1 MSAKK
6 LLSAALCVLLVALT
20 VCAGLPA
27 TAADERIGSAIWSVE
42 AFTVG
47 GGFLV
52 EPTELPIYAGENAAD
67 QLLRLLRQSGLV
79 CYFGGTADDA
89 FYLAY
94 IADGTSTRAKFN
106 RYSGSGRPQN
116 ARELRL
122 SPSIPAVLLP
132 HLRDT
137 MVFFDPD
144 DYEKNWTGYLGEF
157 VFTNGSGWMY
167 TVNNDFP
174 GVGFS
179 DTFLSDGDVVR
190 VQFTLAYGAD
200 IGGLGATGGNAPGV
214 GNQPASGYYP
224 VANKD
229 ALCKTICKALS
240 AGSLSG
246 GETKNAYADA
256 LAAMAAPDA
265 SQDRVDNAARALA
278 DALSKPSDVPPPP
291 KSDEPSVAVSSAVTS
306 EPSAP
311 SETVSASAPPV
322 SEPPDT
328 PSEPPVSNP
337 PETPSTPPEPDTP
350 GDANDPPVPV
360 SDAALSVADGIL
372 RWKKAENGSPA
383 DGFLLN
389 DAFLASAG
397 STAGDWYPIGL
408 DRLGISDNFDG
419 YLAVLTDRIEE
430 RYREPGRLSAA
441 KATEWHRIALAMLAA
456 GGDPTHAGTDENG
469 NPIDLIAD
477 GTYDRGKTAPL
488 GRQGLNGWVWGL
500 IALDSMRYDVP
511 ADACDTR
518 DGMIAEILRQQLPD
532 GGFALNGT
540 EADPDMTAM
549 VLQALAPYRDSDR
562 VYAEAVK
569 TVPDAI
575 EDALACL
582 SALQLDAGDFAS
594 WGTEN
599 VESTDQVLIALC
611 CLGIDPLTDA
621 RFCKNGHTLLD
632 GILRYRLP
640 DGGFAHSFAYDP
652 NNPTASPGESNA
664 MAGEQTLLAMAAL
677 WRQQNG
683 LHTLYDFRPE
693 EDAEPQEN
701 ATVRFDDADREA
713 ADSLPDTLTTAY
725 EATVTSLLDKL
736 LRSEDFDGK
745 AAYLQKLTDA
755 KATIAAI
762 RAEIDALN
770 AEIRETLYPFDRLTV
785 RDRETVDGIF
795 ERCMALS
802 EYDRTQIERFDDVQR
817 AKTQIDGALRGRLLA
832 VVLCVAAAGI
842 AFCLVR
848 RVRKRRKR
856 RETEREELA
865 ARYETGEEP

>member
-6 LLSAALCVLLVALT
+6 SLSAALCVLLVALT

-27 TAADERIGSAIWSVE
+27 TAADERIGYAVWSVE

-52 EPTELPIYAGENAAD
+52 EPTELPIYAGETAAD

-94 IADGTSTRAKFN
+94 IADGTSAKEKYN

-167 TVNNDFP
+167 TVNNNFP
-174 GVGFS
+174 SVGFS

-229 ALCKTICKALS
+229 ALCKVICKALS

-246 GETKNAYADA
+246 GEVKKAYENA

-265 SQDRVDNAARALA
+265 SQNRVDDAVKALD
-278 DALSKPSDVPPPP
+278 DALSKPSEVP
-291 KSDEPSVAVSSAVTS
+291 SSSSEPSEAVSSAVTG

-311 SETVSASAPPV
+311 SEAVGASDPPV
-322 SEPPDT
+322 SDNSNT
-328 PSEPPVSNP
+328 PSD
-337 PETPSTPPEPDTP
+337 PPEPEPP
-350 GDANDPPVPV
+350 GDANEPPVPV
-360 SDAALSVADGIL
+360 SDTALSVADGII
-372 RWKKAENGSPA
+372 RWKKTENGSPA

-389 DAFLASAG
+389 DAFLTSAG

-469 NPIDLIAD
+469 TPIDLIAD

-549 VLQALAPYRDSDR
+549 VLQALSPYRDSDR
-562 VYAEAVK
+562 VYAEAAK

-575 EDALACL
+575 TDALACL
-582 SALQLDAGDFAS
+582 SALQLETGDFAS

-652 NNPTASPGESNA
+652 NNPTAAPGKSNA

-683 LHTLYDFRPE
+683 LRTLYDFRPE
-693 EDAEPQEN
+693 EGAEPQEN
-701 ATVRFDDADREA
+701 ATVSFGDADREA
-713 ADSLPDTLTTAY
+713 ADSLPENLTTAY
-725 EATVTSLLDKL
+725 EATVTFLLDKL
-736 LRSEDFDGK
+736 LRSADFDGK

-755 KATIAAI
+755 KETIAAI
-762 RAEIDALN
+762 RAEIDDIN
-770 AEIRETLYPFDRLTV
+770 AEIREKLYPFDQLTV
-785 RDRETVDGIF
+785 RDKETVDGIF
-795 ERCMALS
+795 GRCMALS
-802 EYDRTQIERFDDVQR
+802 EYDRTQIQRFDDVRR

-832 VVLCVAAAGI
+832 VVLCVVAAGI

-848 RVRKRRKR
+848 RVRKRRRR

-865 ARYETGEEP
+865 ALSETEEKR